1 MNLDELKALLLPI
14 TIVKVIAVLKHPYAD
29 KLNLVVI
36 DMGGKAKVVITGAS
50 NMKEGDLIPYLG
62 EGNTVPGYLLKQGEK
77 VVLGK
82 RMLRN
87 LESDSMLLAEDE
99 IGIGDDHTGI
109 YIIEAENKVELIG
122 KSILEVI
129 SEETLDKM
137 LESKSS
143 TVHF

>member
-1 MNLDELKALLLPI
+1 MNLDELKSLLSPI

-109 YIIEAENKVELIG
+109 YIIQAEDKDLLVG

-129 SEETLDKM
+129 GEENLIGM
-137 LESKSS
+137 LENRTS